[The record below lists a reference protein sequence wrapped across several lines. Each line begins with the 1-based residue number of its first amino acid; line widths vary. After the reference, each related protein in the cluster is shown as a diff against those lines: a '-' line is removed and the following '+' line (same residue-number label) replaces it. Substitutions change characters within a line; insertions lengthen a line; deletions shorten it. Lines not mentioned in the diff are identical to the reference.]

1 MVIKALNAKTR
12 YPARPTIKMVDFFSG
27 CGGASA
33 GFAKAGIRPVVAID
47 NDLDSVATYRANFPE
62 TTVIEDDI
70 RNLSPRALLDLLP
83 SEERAPTLFVGCS
96 PCQPFA
102 DYQKG
107 EVATDDRSFLLF
119 EFLRFI
125 NALNPELVFI
135 ENVSG
140 VRRPRSGGG
149 IFTRFVEE
157 LSRTHDV
164 SYGEILCAD
173 YGVPQVRRRLV
184 LLASRLG
191 RIGFPR
197 PTHGPLGQS
206 PHSTVREWIGDLP
219 PIAAG
224 ENHPEVP
231 NHRASRLSAL
241 NAVRISLTPEGGDWR
256 NWPEHL
262 WGDRHRKGFRGHTDS
277 YGRLTWD
284 RAAPTLTTR
293 CISYSN
299 GRYGHPEQDRGLS
312 VREAALLQT
321 FPSDFVFMGT
331 LNSQA
336 RQVGNAVPV
345 KLAERFGHHYR
356 EHMERVG
363 WDQVPLPDVS
373 QSGVGRLDVRHQW
386 TMGRDLYT

>member
-1 MVIKALNAKTR
+1 MWRSTTTPI
-12 YPARPTIKMVDFFSG
+12 PA
-27 CGGASA
+27 
-33 GFAKAGIRPVVAID
+33 
-47 NDLDSVATYRANFPE
+47 ATYGVNFPQ
-62 TTVIEDDI
+62 TTVIEEDV
-70 RNLSPRALLDLLP
+70 RNLSPQSLFDLLSP
-83 SEERAPTLFVGCS
+83 EDEGPTLFVGCS

-125 NALNPELVFI
+125 KALNPDLVFI
-135 ENVSG
+135 ENVAG
-140 VRRPRSGGG
+140 VSRTRSGGG
-149 IFTRFVEE
+149 ILTRFIEK
-157 LSRTHDV
+157 LSHTHDV

-197 PTHGPLGQS
+197 PTHGPLGQR
-206 PHSTVREWIGDLP
+206 PHPTVREWIGHLP

-224 ENHPEVP
+224 ETHPEVP

-241 NAVRISLTPEGGDWR
+241 NALRISLTPEGGDWR
-256 NWPEHL
+256 NWSPDL
-262 WGDRHRKGFRGHTDS
+262 WAERHQKGHRGHTDL

-284 RAAPTLTTR
+284 RPAPTLTTR

-321 FPSDFVFMGT
+321 FPSEFVFTGT

-345 KLAERFGHHYR
+345 KLAERFGHHYQ
-356 EHMERVG
+356 EHVERVG
-363 WDQVPLPDVS
+363 WDQKPFPNAS
-373 QSGVGRLDVRHQW
+373 RSGVGRLDVRHQW
-386 TMGRDLYT
+386 SMPFSHSA